1 MTSIAHQDTAALGGP
16 LSILTRQKRDHRHLD
31 HLLRGLE
38 GSRPGPREDAVLA
51 RIARL
56 VFPHAFAEESVLW
69 PEVRRVLPG
78 GEELT
83 LRVEQEHQEVNE
95 LWTHLERMSP
105 ADASRT
111 ETLARLVA
119 VLRQDV
125 RDEEDELL
133 PRLQEVLD
141 RRRLQLLG
149 VAWEVVRRTAPTRP
163 HPVVSRRPPGNVLAA
178 LPLTALDR
186 GRDLLDAVARTS
198 PRLDAP
204 ASLASDRLRA
214 VADRTERARWLR
226 RGEDPSTGRGPD
238 A

>member
-1 MTSIAHQDTAALGGP
+1 MTSLADQDIEQLGGP
-16 LSILTRQKRDHRHLD
+16 LSILTRQKRDHERLD
-31 HLLRGLE
+31 RLLKRLAH
-38 GSRPGPREDAVLA
+38 SSPGAEEETTLHA
-51 RIARL
+51 IARL

-69 PEVRRVLPG
+69 PEARRVLPD
-78 GEELT
+78 GEALT
-83 LRVEQEHQEVNE
+83 LQVEQEHQEVNE

-149 VAWEVVRRTAPTRP
+149 AAWEVVRRTAPTRP

-178 LPLTALDR
+178 LPLTAHDR

-214 VADRTERARWLR
+214 VADRT
-226 RGEDPSTGRGPD
+226 
-238 A
+238 